1 VTVQYSEISRA
12 SRTCLRVYDD
22 SSDVLVQFN
31 KIWDCGGYSTGGC
44 GLDCPAGING
54 EGFYIGS
61 SQGFDPNDL
70 THDITLR
77 SNEIMNTTDNMVDI
91 KEKLDNI
98 IIENNIIHSSTN
110 NPVSSAA
117 IVMGQGTGHPA
128 TGVYIR
134 QNVLHTF
141 KGDCMISPGG
151 TARVANNLIYNVI
164 EGHGIYLR
172 NSSIDAD
179 IFHNTIYG
187 ILEGGK
193 VPIQLNSGTVLSDI
207 RHNLGPNTANNMTAS
222 NNLFV
227 NAPANN
233 FNLIAGSPAIDLAA
247 VYGGTTGDILGVVR
261 PQGALVDYGAYEYT
275 AGTATPLHLVFAPP
289 PVNTPEDTVMLP
301 VTVCAKDT
309 TEVTDATFVASIS
322 LSITTNPASGT
333 LTGGTGGAAT
343 AGCRSFSGLSIN
355 NDGVGYQ
362 LTAVAAGA
370 TSVVSPLFNITDV
383 PTSPGFTASATRR
396 VPVVQ

>member
-1 VTVQYSEISRA
+1 
-12 SRTCLRVYDD
+12 
-22 SSDVLVQFN
+22 
-31 KIWDCGGYSTGGC
+31 
-44 GLDCPAGING
+44 
-54 EGFYIGS
+54 
-61 SQGFDPNDL
+61 
-70 THDITLR
+70 
-77 SNEIMNTTDNMVDI
+77 
-91 KEKLDNI
+91 
-98 IIENNIIHSSTN
+98 
-110 NPVSSAA
+110 
-117 IVMGQGTGHPA
+117 
-128 TGVYIR
+128 
-134 QNVLHTF
+134 
-141 KGDCMISPGG
+141 MISPGG

-187 ILEGGK
+187 ILEAGK

-233 FNLIAGSPAIDLAA
+233 FNLRAGSPAIDVAA

-261 PQGALVDYGAYEYT
+261 PQGVGSLVDYGAYEYT
-275 AGTATPLHLVFAPP
+275 GGTATPLHLVFAPP
-289 PVNTPEDTVMLP
+289 PVNTPEDTTMLP
-301 VTVCAKDT
+301 VIVCAKDT
-309 TEVTDATFVASIS
+309 TEVTDATFVAAIS
-322 LSITTNPASGT
+322 LSITTNPAGGT

-343 AGCRSFSGLSIN
+343 AGCRTFAALSID

-362 LTAVAAGA
+362 LTAVTTGA

-383 PTSPGFTASATRR
+383 PTSPAYTASATRR